1 MSVYSYIQ
9 EHVNVKIAPSK
20 IHGVGIFALR
30 DIEPGE
36 KLFVEWQYPSGKY
49 NITQKEL
56 ESIPEGIRSHIYDM
70 FEYSNVDGVWKFN
83 IYLEKDC
90 YWIFKTPTHWINS
103 CSWDSHPNVDL
114 IASKTLLGIKKGT
127 ELLTKYG
134 KYQKNRPS
142 RVI

>member
-20 IHGVGIFALR
+20 LHGVGIFALR

-36 KLFVEWQYPSGKY
+36 NLFVEWKNPSVKQS
-49 NITQKEL
+49 ITQKQL
-56 ESIPEGIRSHIYDM
+56 ESLPESIRSHIYDM
-70 FEYSNVDGVWKFN
+70 FEYSNVDGVWEFN

-103 CSWDSHPNVDL
+103 CSWDSQPNVDL
-114 IASKTLLGIKKGT
+114 IASKALLHIKNGT

-134 KYQKNRPS
+134 KYQKNKPS
-142 RVI
+142 RVL

>member
-20 IHGVGIFALR
+20 LHGVGIFALR

-36 KLFVEWQYPSGKY
+36 NLFVEWKNPSVKQS
-49 NITQKEL
+49 ITQKQL
-56 ESIPEGIRSHIYDM
+56 EGLPESIRSHIYDM
-70 FEYSNVDGVWKFN
+70 FEYSNVDGVWEFN

-103 CSWDSHPNVDL
+103 CSWDSQPNVDL
-114 IASKTLLGIKKGT
+114 IASKALLHIKNGT

-134 KYQKNRPS
+134 KYQKNKPS
-142 RVI
+142 RVL

>member
-20 IHGVGIFALR
+20 LHGVGIFALR

-36 KLFVEWQYPSGKY
+36 NLFVEWQNPSVKQS
-49 NITQKEL
+49 ITQKQL
-56 ESIPEGIRSHIYDM
+56 ESLPESIRSHIYDM
-70 FEYSNVDGVWKFN
+70 FEYSNVDGVWEFN

-103 CSWDSHPNVDL
+103 CSWDSQPNVDL
-114 IASKTLLGIKKGT
+114 IASKALLHIKNGT

-134 KYQKNRPS
+134 KYQKNKPS
-142 RVI
+142 RVL